1 MQHYIIKSNDT
12 LSSIAKK
19 FKISLAQLIRINP
32 EVSRQK
38 PIYIGQII
46 KILDLPPVP
55 AQLDTII
62 QNAELIVN
70 DIYGINWAAASNKV
84 NIIKTNMAAVTPLL
98 QQASVPEEIIA
109 GMNAAIVSL
118 EDHVTRKKPYSAVD
132 DVIDIITYMP
142 DILDYFNVGF
152 PTDVIRLNYLV
163 RQIEMDVESNNWE
176 AASNNLVTLRNIWEG
191 LKPSVSNFD
200 IANFDLVLN
209 NFSQSLD
216 NRNYRSIIQNA
227 RTLLEKVEALE
238 ENLKEANASYF

>member
-19 FKISLAQLIRINP
+19 FNIPLAQLIRVNP
-32 EVSRQK
+32 EISRQN
-38 PIYIGQII
+38 PIYIGQIV

-62 QNAELIVN
+62 QNADLIVD
-70 DIYGINWAAASNKV
+70 DIYGINWTAASNKV
-84 NIIKTNMAAVTPLL
+84 NIIKSNMAAVTPLL
-98 QQASVPEEIIA
+98 QQASVPEEIIS
-109 GMNAAIVSL
+109 GMNAAIASL
-118 EDHVTRKKPYSAVD
+118 EDHVTRKKPYSSVD
-132 DVIDIITYMP
+132 DVIDIIMYMP
-142 DILDYFNVGF
+142 DILDYFNINF

-163 RQIEMDVESNNWE
+163 RQIEIDVESNNWE
-176 AASNNLVTLRNIWEG
+176 AASNNLINLRNIWEG
-191 LKPSVSNFD
+191 LKPSVANFD

-227 RTLLEKVEALE
+227 RTLLEKVETLE
-238 ENLKEANASYF
+238 ENLKQANVSYF